1 MTKDDVRAAA
11 KRLVDFHERFAP
23 TFGKDQAQDNAFTYI
38 KGLTICPER
47 KRIEPIA
54 LNVGKGNVSAMQK
67 FINSGPWDHEDIQA
81 DLQHV
86 FAKELVPTAVGSPIG
101 VVGVVDES
109 GFTKKGDKS
118 AGVARQ
124 HNGRLGKEDNCQV
137 GVFLTAVTPG
147 GAALLAHQL
156 FLPEHWC
163 EQTPE
168 SKERRNAAHVPP
180 GIEFRTK
187 PQIATHLIRT
197 VAVLDSVQLDW
208 VIADELY
215 GRNGQFLDELEAL
228 SQNYVVEVPV
238 TTHVWTTDPTLSVPA
253 YSGRG
258 RIPTRPAPNSSISV
272 KQVAASLPAEAWR
285 TLVVA
290 QGTKG
295 PLAFEFAAVR
305 IWQRRHDKPGPQGWL
320 VIRRS
325 LDPTPEIKYYIS
337 NALETTP
344 LEVLAQVAC
353 TRFRVEEFF
362 EDAKT
367 YLGMT
372 QYETRSWTGWHHHM
386 SLVALAHLFITLV
399 RKDLRKETP
408 ALTLDRTVRLLK
420 SAMKL
425 PHLDEDHALW
435 LVDYYVRRNEIAR
448 KSHEK
453 TWMASRPNV
462 KLLPL

>member
-11 KRLVDFHERFAP
+11 KRLVQFHERFAP
-23 TFGKDQAQDNAFTYI
+23 SFGKDQAQDNAFAYI
-38 KGLTICPER
+38 KGLMICPER
-47 KRIEPIA
+47 KSIEPIA

-81 DLQHV
+81 ELQHV
-86 FAKELVPTAVGSPIG
+86 FAKELVPTAAGSPIG
-101 VVGVVDES
+101 VIGVVDES
-109 GFTKKGDKS
+109 AFTKKGDKS

-163 EQTPE
+163 EQTQE

-187 PQIATHLIRT
+187 PQIAAHLIRT

-215 GRNGQFLDELEAL
+215 GRSGRFLDELEVL

-258 RIPTRPAPNSSISV
+258 RTPTRPAPGSSISV
-272 KQVAASLPAEAWR
+272 KELGASLPAAAWR
-285 TLVVA
+285 TLLVA
-290 QGTKG
+290 QGAKG
-295 PLAFEFAAVR
+295 PLAFDFASVP
-305 IWQRRHDKPGPQGWL
+305 IWQKRHDKPGPQGWL

-325 LDPTPEIKYYIS
+325 LDSTPEIKHYIS
-337 NALETTP
+337 NAPETTR
-344 LEVLAQVAC
+344 LEVLAQVGC
-353 TRFRVEEFF
+353 TRFRVEEFL
-362 EDAKT
+362 EDSKT
-367 YLGMT
+367 YLGMA

-386 SLVALAHLFITLV
+386 SLVALAHLFVTLV
-399 RKDLRKETP
+399 RRDLRKETP
-408 ALTLDRTVRLLK
+408 ALTLDRTIRLLK

-425 PHLDEDHALW
+425 PHLDEDHAVR
-435 LVDYYVRRNEIAR
+435 LVDYYIRRNEIAQ

-453 TWMASRPNV
+453 TWMACRPNV

>member
-11 KRLVDFHERFAP
+11 QRLVQFHERFAP
-23 TFGKDQAQDNAFTYI
+23 SFGKDQAQDNAFAYI
-38 KGLTICPER
+38 KGLMICPER
-47 KRIEPIA
+47 KSIEPIA

-81 DLQHV
+81 DLQLV
-86 FAKELVPTAVGSPIG
+86 FAKELVPTAAGSPIG

-109 GFTKKGDKS
+109 AFTKKGDKS

-163 EQTPE
+163 EQTQE

-187 PQIATHLIRT
+187 PQIAAHLIRA

-215 GRNGQFLDELEAL
+215 GRSGRFLDELEVL
-228 SQNYVVEVPV
+228 GQNYVVEVPI

-258 RIPTRPAPNSSISV
+258 RTPTRPAPGSSLSV
-272 KQVAASLPAEAWR
+272 KEVGASLPAAAWR
-285 TLVVA
+285 TLLVA
-290 QGTKG
+290 QGAKG
-295 PLAFEFAAVR
+295 PLAFDFAAVP
-305 IWQRRHDKPGPQGWL
+305 IWQKRHDKPGPQGWL

-325 LDPTPEIKYYIS
+325 LDPTPEIKHYIS
-337 NALETTP
+337 NAPETTR
-344 LEVLAQVAC
+344 LEVLAQVGC
-353 TRFRVEEFF
+353 TRFRVEEFL
-362 EDAKT
+362 EDSKT

-386 SLVALAHLFITLV
+386 SLVALAHLFVTLV
-399 RKDLRKETP
+399 RRDLRKETP
-408 ALTLDRTVRLLK
+408 ALTLDRTIRLLK

-425 PHLDEDHALW
+425 PHLDEDHAVR
-435 LVDYYVRRNEIAR
+435 LVDYYIRRNEIAQ

-453 TWMASRPNV
+453 TWMACRPNV

>member
-1 MTKDDVRAAA
+1 M
-11 KRLVDFHERFAP
+11 
-23 TFGKDQAQDNAFTYI
+23 GN
-38 KGLTICPER
+38 
-47 KRIEPIA
+47 
-54 LNVGKGNVSAMQK
+54 GNVSAMQK
-67 FINSGPWDHEDIQA
+67 FINSGPWDHEEVQA
-81 DLQHV
+81 DLQDV
-86 FAKELVPTAVGSPIG
+86 FAKELCPLRSTARSVSWALSTRVPLPRRAARARSRPSTQRSPG
-101 VVGVVDES
+101 QG
-109 GFTKKGDKS
+109 
-118 AGVARQ
+118 RQ
-124 HNGRLGKEDNCQV
+124 LPGR
-137 GVFLTAVTPG
+137 VFLTAVTLG

-163 EQTPE
+163 EQTQE
-168 SKERRNAAHVPP
+168 SKERRDAAHVPP

-187 PQIATHLIRT
+187 PEIATDLIRS
-197 VAVLDSVQLDW
+197 VVVHDSVQLEW
-208 VIADELY
+208 IIADELY
-215 GRNGQFLDELEAL
+215 GRNGQFLDELEGL
-228 SQNYVVEVPV
+228 SLKYVVEVPV

-253 YSGRG
+253 HCGRG
-258 RIPTRPAPNSSISV
+258 PIPKRPAPGSSIPV
-272 KQVAASLPAEAWR
+272 KQVGASLPAEAWR
-285 TLVVA
+285 TLVVG

-295 PLAFEFAAVR
+295 PLAFEFAALR

-337 NALETTP
+337 NAPETTP

-448 KSHEK
+448 YNNTIRLSGRNHVCLRGYPARSALP
-453 TWMASRPNV
+453 TRRSYHLRRRSCRPS
-462 KLLPL
+462 

>member
-11 KRLVDFHERFAP
+11 KRLVEFHEQFAP
-23 TFGKDQAQDNAFTYI
+23 TFGKAQAQDNAFTYI
-38 KGLTICPER
+38 KGLMICPER
-47 KRIEPIA
+47 KSVEPIV
-54 LNVGKGNVSAMQK
+54 LNVGNGNVSAMQK

-81 DLQHV
+81 DIQHV
-86 FAKELVPTAVGSPIG
+86 FARELVPTAAGSPIG
-101 VVGVVDES
+101 VVGIVDES
-109 GFTKKGDKS
+109 AFTKKGNKS

-163 EQTPE
+163 KQTEE
-168 SKERRNAAHVPP
+168 STERRKAAHVPP

-187 PQIATHLIRT
+187 PQIAAHLIRT

-215 GRNGQFLDELEAL
+215 GRSGQFLDELEAL
-228 SQNYVVEVPV
+228 SQNYVVEVPI

-258 RIPTRPAPNSSISV
+258 RTPTRPAPGSSISV
-272 KQVAASLPAEAWR
+272 KEVGASLPAAAWQAL
-285 TLVVA
+285 LVA
-290 QGTKG
+290 PGAKG
-295 PLAFEFAAVR
+295 PLAFDFAAVP
-305 IWQRRHDKPGPQGWL
+305 IWQKRHDKPGPQGWL

-337 NALETTP
+337 NGSETTR
-344 LEVLAQVAC
+344 LEVLARVTC

-362 EDAKT
+362 EDSKT

-399 RKDLRKETP
+399 RRDLRKETP
-408 ALTLDRTVRLLK
+408 ALTLDRTVRLLR

-425 PHLDEDHALW
+425 PHLDEDHAVW
-435 LVDYYVRRNEIAR
+435 LVNYYIRRNEIAQ

-453 TWMASRPNV
+453 TWMARRPNV

>member
-1 MTKDDVRAAA
+1 
-11 KRLVDFHERFAP
+11 
-23 TFGKDQAQDNAFTYI
+23 
-38 KGLTICPER
+38 
-47 KRIEPIA
+47 
-54 LNVGKGNVSAMQK
+54 
-67 FINSGPWDHEDIQA
+67 
-81 DLQHV
+81 
-86 FAKELVPTAVGSPIG
+86 
-101 VVGVVDES
+101 
-109 GFTKKGDKS
+109 
-118 AGVARQ
+118 
-124 HNGRLGKEDNCQV
+124 
-137 GVFLTAVTPG
+137 
-147 GAALLAHQL
+147 L

-163 EQTPE
+163 EQTQE
-168 SKERRNAAHVPP
+168 CKERRNAAHVPP

-187 PQIATHLIRT
+187 PQIAAHLIRT

-208 VIADELY
+208 VSADELY
-215 GRNGQFLDELEAL
+215 GRSGQFLDELEVL
-228 SQNYVVEVPV
+228 SQNYVVEVPI

-258 RIPTRPAPNSSISV
+258 RTPTRPAPGSSISV
-272 KQVAASLPAEAWR
+272 KQVGASLSAAAWR
-285 TLVVA
+285 TLLVA
-290 QGTKG
+290 QGAKG
-295 PLAFEFAAVR
+295 PLAFDFAAVP
-305 IWQRRHDKPGPQGWL
+305 IWQKRHDKPGPQGWL

-337 NALETTP
+337 NAPETTR

-362 EDAKT
+362 EDSKT

-399 RKDLRKETP
+399 RRDLRKETP

-425 PHLDEDHALW
+425 PHLDEDHAVW
-435 LVDYYVRRNEIAR
+435 LVDYYIRRNEIAQ

-453 TWMASRPNV
+453 TWMARRPNV

>member
-23 TFGKDQAQDNAFTYI
+23 TFGKAEAQDNAFTYI
-38 KGLTICPER
+38 KGLMICPER
-47 KRIEPIA
+47 KSIEPIA
-54 LNVGKGNVSAMQK
+54 LNVGNGNVSAMQK

-86 FAKELVPTAVGSPIG
+86 FATELVPTATGSPIG

-109 GFTKKGDKS
+109 AFTKKGNKS

-137 GVFLTAVTPG
+137 GVYVTAVTPG
-147 GAALLAHQL
+147 GSALLAHQL
-156 FLPEHWC
+156 FLPEQWC

-168 SKERRNAAHVPP
+168 GEERRNAAHVPP

-187 PQIATHLIRT
+187 PQIAAQLIRT

-215 GRNGQFLDELEAL
+215 GRSGQFLDELEAL
-228 SQNYVVEVPV
+228 NQNYVVEVPV
-238 TTHVWTTDPTLSVPA
+238 TTHVWTTDPTLAVPA

-258 RIPTRPAPNSSISV
+258 RVPTRPAPDSSISV
-272 KQVAASLPAEAWR
+272 KEVGASLPATAWR

-295 PLAFEFAAVR
+295 PLAFEFAAVP

-320 VIRRS
+320 LIRRS

-337 NALETTP
+337 NAPQTTR

-362 EDAKT
+362 EDSKT

-372 QYETRSWTGWHHHM
+372 QYETRSWAGWHHHM
-386 SLVALAHLFITLV
+386 SLVSLAHLFVTLV
-399 RKDLRKETP
+399 RRDLRKETP
-408 ALTLDRTVRLLK
+408 ELTLDRTVRLLRA
-420 SAMKL
+420 AMKL

-435 LVDYYVRRNEIAR
+435 LVDYYVRRNETAR

-453 TWMASRPNV
+453 TWMARRPHV

>member
-23 TFGKDQAQDNAFTYI
+23 SLGKDQAQDNAFTYI
-38 KGLTICPER
+38 KGLMICPER
-47 KRIEPIA
+47 KSIEPIA
-54 LNVGKGNVSAMQK
+54 LNVGNGNVSAMQK

-81 DLQHV
+81 DLQDV
-86 FAKELVPTAVGSPIG
+86 FAKELVPTAAGSPIG

-109 GFTKKGDKS
+109 AFTKKGNKS

-147 GAALLAHQL
+147 GTALLAHQL

-163 EQTPE
+163 EQTQE
-168 SKERRNAAHVPP
+168 SKQRRNAAHVPP

-187 PQIATHLIRT
+187 LQIAAHLIRT

-215 GRNGQFLDELEAL
+215 GRSGQFLDELEVL

-258 RIPTRPAPNSSISV
+258 RTPTRPAPGSSLSV
-272 KQVAASLPAEAWR
+272 KEVGASLPAAAWR
-285 TLVVA
+285 TLLVA
-290 QGTKG
+290 QGAKG
-295 PLAFEFAAVR
+295 PLAFDFAAVP
-305 IWQRRHDKPGPQGWL
+305 IWQKRHDKPGPQGWL
-320 VIRRS
+320 MIRRS
-325 LDPTPEIKYYIS
+325 LDPTPEIKHYIS
-337 NALETTP
+337 NAAQTTR
-344 LEVLAQVAC
+344 LEVLAQVGC
-353 TRFRVEEFF
+353 TRFRVEEFL
-362 EDAKT
+362 EDSKT

-386 SLVALAHLFITLV
+386 SLVALAHLFVTLV
-399 RKDLRKETP
+399 RRDLRKETP
-408 ALTLDRTVRLLK
+408 ALTLDRTIRLLK

-425 PHLDEDHALW
+425 PHLDEDHAVR
-435 LVDYYVRRNEIAR
+435 LVDYYIRRNEIAQ

-453 TWMASRPNV
+453 TWMACRPNV

>member
-11 KRLVDFHERFAP
+11 KRLVQFHERFAP
-23 TFGKDQAQDNAFTYI
+23 SFGKDQAQDNAFTYI
-38 KGLTICPER
+38 KGLMICPER
-47 KRIEPIA
+47 KSIEPIA

-86 FAKELVPTAVGSPIG
+86 FAKELVPTAADSPIG

-109 GFTKKGDKS
+109 AFTKKGDKS

-147 GAALLAHQL
+147 GAALLEHQL

-163 EQTPE
+163 QQTQE

-187 PQIATHLIRT
+187 PQIAAHLIRA

-208 VIADELY
+208 VVADELY
-215 GRNGQFLDELEAL
+215 GRSGRFLDELEAL
-228 SQNYVVEVPV
+228 NQNYVVEVPV

-258 RIPTRPAPNSSISV
+258 RIPTRPAPGSSLSV
-272 KQVAASLPAEAWR
+272 KEVGASLPAAAWR
-285 TLVVA
+285 TLLVA
-290 QGTKG
+290 QGAKG
-295 PLAFEFAAVR
+295 PLAFDFAAVP
-305 IWQRRHDKPGPQGWL
+305 IWQKRHDKPGPQGWL
-320 VIRRS
+320 MIRRS
-325 LDPTPEIKYYIS
+325 LDPTPEIKHYIS
-337 NALETTP
+337 NAAETTQ
-344 LEVLAQVAC
+344 LEVLAQVGC
-353 TRFRVEEFF
+353 TRFRVEEFL
-362 EDAKT
+362 EDSKT

-386 SLVALAHLFITLV
+386 SLVALAHLFVTLV
-399 RKDLRKETP
+399 RRDLRKETP
-408 ALTLDRTVRLLK
+408 ALTLDRTIRLLK

-425 PHLDEDHALW
+425 PHLDEDHALR
-435 LVDYYVRRNEIAR
+435 LVDYYIRRNEIAQ

-453 TWMASRPNV
+453 TWMACRPNV